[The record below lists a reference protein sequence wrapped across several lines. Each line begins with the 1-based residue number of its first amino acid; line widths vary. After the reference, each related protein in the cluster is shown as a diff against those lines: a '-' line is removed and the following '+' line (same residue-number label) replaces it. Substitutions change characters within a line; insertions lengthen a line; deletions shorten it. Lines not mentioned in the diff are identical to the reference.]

1 MKGVEAWKLVAAY
14 LGWLLASIAIAL
26 LFALLLGEVVALIG
40 GVEPGSTTQRWLVEI
55 TAVAGFVVL
64 ALVPFLLRG
73 RFVGS
78 GDDVTM

>member
-1 MKGVEAWKLVAAY
+1 VTAWKLAIAY

-40 GVEPGSTTQRWLVEI
+40 VVEAGSTAQRRLVEI
-55 TAVAGFVVL
+55 TAIAGFVLL

-73 RFVGS
+73 RFVRS
-78 GDDVTM
+78 DDEATL

>member
-1 MKGVEAWKLVAAY
+1 MKETWKLVAAY
-14 LGWLLASIAIAL
+14 LGWLLASSAIAL
-26 LFALLLGEVVALIG
+26 LFALLLAELAGLIG
-40 GVEPGSTTQRWLVEI
+40 VVEASSTAQRRLVEI
-55 TAVAGFVVL
+55 TTVAGFVLL

>member
-1 MKGVEAWKLVAAY
+1 MKGDEAWRLVAAY

-40 GVEPGSTTQRWLVEI
+40 VVEAGSTAQRRLVEI
-55 TAVAGFVVL
+55 TAIVGFVLL

-73 RFVGS
+73 RFIRS
-78 GDDVTM
+78 DNEATT

>member
-40 GVEPGSTTQRWLVEI
+40 VVEAGSTAQRRLVEI
-55 TAVAGFVVL
+55 TAIVGFVLL

-73 RFVGS
+73 RFIRS
-78 GDDVTM
+78 DDEATL